1 MSLRGPSQG
10 WPTSCATPCSRPSC
24 NRLVVKEI
32 YFLAAKVAAKR
43 WRRMAINC
51 SFFALQILSWVQN
64 KFQER
69 QEKKR
74 LDAVVKSA
82 HLPHCSLP
90 VDPKEEFKDWP
101 QSLLAI
107 GTFGDTEIKEE
118 SHSGHHFQCIE
129 ASQDLSDF
137 GVEEFNQ
144 LKKELKKLLS
154 LKSKCKSKSSSSSN
168 GSEIMEEGGG
178 NMPLNRFLNFP
189 SRLGVDK
196 ALSTSLERLASDN
209 NGDISP
215 SSKMILISKVK
226 DMLLENPKA
235 LKKKSVSFIIKK
247 MFVCSSGFAPAPS
260 LRDPIPESRME
271 KMLRAILT
279 KKIHQQ
285 SSAPIASKKCIE
297 NKSTEETQA
306 GEEGD
311 DKGKD
316 KCKWVKTDSDCDY
329 CSRDLGTQ

>member
-1 MSLRGPSQG
+1 MR
-10 WPTSCATPCSRPSC
+10 
-24 NRLVVKEI
+24 
-32 YFLAAKVAAKR
+32 
-43 WRRMAINC
+43 
-51 SFFALQILSWVQN
+51 ILSWVQN

-90 VDPKEEFKDWP
+90 DDPKEGSKDWP

-107 GTFGDTEIKEE
+107 GTFGNTEIKEE
-118 SHSGHHFQCIE
+118 SHSAHHFQCIDHP
-129 ASQDLSDF
+129 SKDVFDF

-144 LKKELKKLLS
+144 LKQELKKLLS
-154 LKSKCKSKSSSSSN
+154 IKSKSNSKYSSGSN
-168 GSEIMEEGGG
+168 GSEIMEEGKG

-196 ALSTSLERLASDN
+196 TLSTSLESLASDN

-215 SSKMILISKVK
+215 STKMILVSKVK

-235 LKKKSVSFIIKK
+235 LKKKSISFVIKR
-247 MFVCSSGFAPAPS
+247 MFVCSSGFAPTPN

-285 SSAPIASKKCIE
+285 SSASKKCIE
-297 NKSTEETQA
+297 SKSTEETQEKAQA

-316 KCKWVKTDSDCDY
+316 KCKWVKTDSDFIV
-329 CSRDLGTQ
+329 LEI